1 MMVTVQEFRSNLD
14 KYLAIA
20 KIEPVIILLDDQRT
34 LELKDTLSKS
44 DRVKE
49 MRSLFGAVPNVY
61 GEEVLEK
68 RLMKL

>member
-1 MMVTVQEFRSNLD
+1 MTVTVQEFRLDLD
-14 KYLAIA
+14 KYLDIA
-20 KIEPVIILLDDQRT
+20 KKEPIIILFDDQRT

-49 MRSLFGAVPNVY
+49 MKSLFGAVPNIY

-68 RLMKL
+68 RLMEL

>member
-1 MMVTVQEFRSNLD
+1 MTVTVQEFRLDLD
-14 KYLAIA
+14 KYLDIA
-20 KIEPVIILLDDQRT
+20 KKEPIIILFDDQRT
-34 LELKDTLSKS
+34 LKLKDTLSKS

-68 RLMKL
+68 RRMEL

>member
-20 KIEPVIILLDDQRT
+20 KIEPVIILLDDQT
-34 LELKDTLSKS
+34 ILVLMDTVKY

-68 RLMKL
+68 RLMEL